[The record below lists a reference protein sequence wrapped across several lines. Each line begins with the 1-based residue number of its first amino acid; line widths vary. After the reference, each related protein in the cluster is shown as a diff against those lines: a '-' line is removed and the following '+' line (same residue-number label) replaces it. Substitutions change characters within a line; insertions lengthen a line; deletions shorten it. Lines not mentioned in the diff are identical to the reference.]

1 MRQAKKAGFTL
12 LELSIVLVIIGL
24 IIGGI
29 LVGQD
34 LIRAAEVRST
44 VAQVEKYN
52 SAVNTFRTKFNGI
65 PGDITQ
71 EAAGYFALFTLSGT
85 GSTTGFGDGNG
96 LIEGG
101 GNSLTLPQGE
111 TLVFWRHL
119 SDASLVDGAL
129 GISGNSIIVANTGV
143 VTGTVTTVTQSLP
156 ASKLGGLTSFIVYAV
171 GGQNFYQLMPIS
183 SITTAPAYTYG
194 STGITPI
201 QAFNMDTKLDDG
213 QPNTGIVIA
222 RDTGNTNGVNGIP
235 SSAATSTANTCL
247 IGPTATDTTATY
259 NRSLLSGGTDTSC
272 SVRFRFN

>member
-1 MRQAKKAGFTL
+1 MKQHAKAGFTL

-71 EAAGYFALFTLSGT
+71 ASAGYFALFTLS
-85 GSTTGFGDGNG
+85 STTTTGQGDGNS

-101 GNSLTLPQGE
+101 GVGLTVPQGE

-129 GISGNSIIVANTGV
+129 GITGNSIIVPTTGL
-143 VTGTVTTVTQSLP
+143 VTGTVTTVSQSLP
-156 ASKLGGLTSFIVYAV
+156 ASKLGGLTSFIVYSA
-171 GGQNFYQLMPIS
+171 GGQNYYQLMPIS
-183 SITTAPAYTYG
+183 SITNTPSYTY
-194 STGITPI
+194 STTGVTPI

-213 QPNTGIVIA
+213 EPNTGIVIA
-222 RDTGNTNGVNGIP
+222 RDTGAVNGVNGLP
-235 SSAATSTANTCL
+235 SFAAVSTPNTCL
-247 IGPTATDTTATY
+247 ISPTATDTTATY
-259 NRSLLSGGTDTSC
+259 NRSIISGGSDTSC

>member
-1 MRQAKKAGFTL
+1 MKIADKAGFTL

-52 SAVNTFRTKFNGI
+52 SAVNTFRTKFNNI

-71 EAAGYFALFTLSGT
+71 EMALNFALFQLTSATIT
-85 GSTTGFGDGNG
+85 GQGDGNG

-101 GNSLTLPQGE
+101 AAGSLLPQGE

-119 SDASLVDGAL
+119 TDASLVDGAL
-129 GISGNSIIVANTGV
+129 GITGNSIVVAATGL
-143 VTGTVTTVTQSLP
+143 VTGTVTTVSQSLP
-156 ASKLGGLTSFIVYAV
+156 ASKLGGLTSFIVYSAA
-171 GGQNFYQLMPIS
+171 GQNFYQLMPIVT
-183 SITTAPAYTYG
+183 ITTAPSYTFSG
-194 STGITPI
+194 TGITPI
-201 QAFNMDTKLDDG
+201 QSYNMDIKLDDG
-213 QPNTGIVIA
+213 RPNTGIVIA
-222 RDTGNTNGVNGIP
+222 RDTGNTNGINGLP
-235 SSAATSTANTCL
+235 SVAATATANTCL
-247 IGPTATDTTATY
+247 VGASATDTAAAYNLSIIAGGNDTA
-259 NRSLLSGGTDTSC
+259 C